1 MRISALRRLVSP
13 VLTRKIS
20 CGGALQLQ
28 WTARRLNGSIA
39 QSPAVEPHTP
49 PPPHPPT
56 PSEPIPSIPLLGA
69 NYPTDSWTNINN
81 AITVHLQRNLHLE
94 QNHPIS
100 ITRALI
106 ESRFPQ
112 PTYTTYNNLSPI
124 VSTNQNFDSLGFP
137 HDHPGRSKT
146 DTYYVNATTVL
157 RTHTSAHQ
165 LDLFRTNASPG
176 FLVSADVYRRDAID
190 RSHYPV
196 FHQMEGARG
205 WDLATTTLA
214 EINEETKHLA
224 STSQGLQVKDGNP
237 TFHEQRNPLQSMHSP
252 DAVEATANH
261 LKRSLEHVVL
271 ALFSSARAA
280 NAEGST
286 PKEPLE
292 VRWIE
297 TYFPFTSPSWEL
309 EVLWHGS
316 WLELLGCGIVKQEI
330 LRSAGKSETQISWAF
345 GLGLERIAM
354 VLFGIPDIRLFWSKD
369 ERFLS
374 QFSSGEVVKYKEFS
388 RYPSCYKDVS
398 FWVPRVGT
406 DGTDI
411 GTDGSTL
418 TGVSGAKGVE
428 LVHEHDVME
437 VVRSVAGDI
446 VEDVVLVSFF
456 ELGLPS
462 SSLLGLLIV

>member
-1 MRISALRRLVSP
+1 
-13 VLTRKIS
+13 
-20 CGGALQLQ
+20 
-28 WTARRLNGSIA
+28 
-39 QSPAVEPHTP
+39 
-49 PPPHPPT
+49 
-56 PSEPIPSIPLLGA
+56 
-69 NYPTDSWTNINN
+69 
-81 AITVHLQRNLHLE
+81 
-94 QNHPIS
+94 
-100 ITRALI
+100 
-106 ESRFPQ
+106 
-112 PTYTTYNNLSPI
+112 
-124 VSTNQNFDSLGFP
+124 
-137 HDHPGRSKT
+137 
-146 DTYYVNATTVL
+146 
-157 RTHTSAHQ
+157 
-165 LDLFRTNASPG
+165 
-176 FLVSADVYRRDAID
+176 
-190 RSHYPV
+190 
-196 FHQMEGARG
+196 MEGARG

-374 QFSSGEVVKYKEFS
+374 QFSSGEVVRYKGFS
-388 RYPSCYKDVS
+388 KYPSCYKDVS
-398 FWVPRVGT
+398 FWVPSVGT

-411 GTDGSTL
+411 GTGGSTL
-418 TGVSGAKGVE
+418 TGVSGATGAE